1 MTLDRYLLK
10 LFFPI
15 LLAALVMFVLLFSLI
30 DLFANLWR
38 YIANG
43 AQIIQILRVS
53 LFYLPKC
60 VSYSLPVSLLFA
72 ASYSLGDLYAKN
84 ELTVIST
91 SGIPLWRFT
100 VSLIVF
106 GILISIGFYYFDD
119 SVVIP
124 TYAQKTSLSR
134 ELLQQN
140 GGLNNS
146 DVVIISEG
154 GKLVYSVDYYNDAD
168 RSLHGV
174 LILERDES
182 LDLVSLIR
190 ARQARWVQ
198 SRWVLDDGTKYF
210 WSHGILTERPYF
222 EEGRYTEDP
231 GTFRRSAVN
240 VEELKTQDAILFIED
255 LKRAG
260 FPYFKALSDY
270 YRRFAFSVTPLVVLL
285 LSIPMGGRFSK
296 NILLMSLLASLIAAV
311 IYYVAQ
317 MVTMMFAKLGYLDPL
332 WGAWAPVIFF
342 IGLGILFIR
351 TART

>member
-10 LFFPI
+10 QFFPI
-15 LLAALVMFVLLFSLI
+15 LLAALVMFVLLFALI

-43 AQIIQILRVS
+43 ARIVQILRVS
-53 LFYLPKC
+53 LFYIPKC

-100 VSLIVF
+100 ASLVVF
-106 GILISIGFYYFDD
+106 GILISVGFYYFDD

-124 TYAQKTSLSR
+124 TFAKKTSLSR
-134 ELLQQN
+134 ELLQQS

-154 GKLVYSVDYYNDAD
+154 GRLVYSVDYYNDTD

-174 LILERDES
+174 YIVERNEAME
-182 LDLVSLIR
+182 LVSLIR
-190 ARQARWVQ
+190 CRQARWVQ
-198 SRWVLDDGTKYF
+198 SRWVLDDASEYV
-210 WSHGILTERPYF
+210 WSNGILIERPYV
-222 EEGRYTEDP
+222 EEGRFTEDP

-260 FPYFKALSDY
+260 FPYSQALADY
-270 YRRFAFSVTPLVVLL
+270 YRRFAFSITPLVVLL

-317 MVTMMFAKLGYLDPL
+317 MITMMFAKLGYLDPL
-332 WGAWAPVIFF
+332 WGAWAPVILF
-342 IGLGILFIR
+342 ICFGILLIR
-351 TART
+351 IART